1 MHGSLDEL
9 KIEVDMLTPEGERLV
24 GRNPPLDIIARDIIF
39 GEGPVWDNRKKEL
52 TFVDIIG
59 DTIWRWKRD
68 GGLEVVLKPSAKA
81 DGLAL
86 DLEYRIL
93 AAGWGGRTVFRIEKD
108 GSRTVLADR
117 YEGKKLNSPNDIIV
131 SKDGAI
137 WFTDPVGGLL
147 NVGMVHEDIQRYD
160 DKQPVYRIS
169 PDGKQMSLVVDDI
182 VYPNGLCFSPDEK
195 LLYVNC
201 SRERLIRVYDVKQG
215 SAAHLGRGRLFY
227 QYGGPERGVPD
238 GMKCDVEG
246 NVWCTGPGGIFVH
259 DPSGQVLA
267 RVRTPGHHPTNF
279 SWGDDDWKSMY
290 ITNIGSVVRTRF
302 NVAGIPSR

>member
-9 KIEVDMLTPEGERLV
+9 KVEVDMLTPEGERIV
-24 GRNPPLDIIARDIIF
+24 GKNPPLDIIARDITF
-39 GEGPVWDNRKKEL
+39 GEGPVWDNRRKEL
-52 TFVDIIG
+52 IFVDIIG
-59 DTIWRWKRD
+59 DTIWKWKRN
-68 GGLEVVLKPSAKA
+68 GGLEVVMKPSAKA

-86 DLEYRIL
+86 DLEYRVL

-117 YEGKKLNSPNDIIV
+117 FEGKKLNSPNDIVV

-147 NVGMVHEDIQRYD
+147 NVGMVHEDIQRYN
-160 DKQPVYRIS
+160 DKQPVYRIT
-169 PDGKQMSLVVDDI
+169 PDGKTMTVATDEI

-201 SRERLIRVYDVKQG
+201 SRERLIRVYDVKSDG
-215 SAAHLGRGRLFY
+215 TLGKGRLFY
-227 QYGGPERGVPD
+227 QYTGPERGVPD

-246 NVWCTGPGGIFVH
+246 NVYCTGPGGIFVH
-259 DPSGQVLA
+259 DPEGKVLA
-267 RVRTPGHHPTNF
+267 RIRTPGHHPTNF
-279 SWGDDDWKSMY
+279 SWGDDDWRSLY
-290 ITNIGSVVRTRF
+290 ITNIGSVVRTRV

>member
-1 MHGSLDEL
+1 VHGSLDEL

-52 TFVDIIG
+52 TFTDIIG
-59 DTIWRWKRD
+59 DTIWRWKRS

-86 DLEYRIL
+86 DLEYRIVT
-93 AAGWGGRTVFRIEKD
+93 AGWGGRTVFRIEKD

-117 YEGKKLNSPNDIIV
+117 HEGKKLNSPNDIIV

-147 NVGMVHEDIQRYD
+147 NVGMVHEDIQRYH

-182 VYPNGLCFSPDEK
+182 VYPNGLCFSPDER

-259 DPSGQVLA
+259 DPSGKVLA
-267 RVRTPGHHPTNF
+267 RVRTPGHHATNF

>member
-9 KIEVDMLTPEGERLV
+9 KVEVDMLTPEGERIV
-24 GRNPPLDIIARDIIF
+24 GKNPTLDIIARDITF
-39 GEGPVWDNRKKEL
+39 GEGPVWDNRRKEL
-52 TFVDIIG
+52 IFVDIIG
-59 DTIWRWKRD
+59 DTIWKWKRN
-68 GGLEVVLKPSAKA
+68 GGLEVVMKPSAKA

-86 DLEYRIL
+86 DLEYRVL

-117 YEGKKLNSPNDIIV
+117 FEGKKLNSPNDIVV

-147 NVGMVHEDIQRYD
+147 NVGMVHEDIQRYN
-160 DKQPVYRIS
+160 DKQPVYRIT
-169 PDGKQMSLVVDDI
+169 PDGKTMTVATDEI

-201 SRERLIRVYDVKQG
+201 SRERLIRVYDVKSDG
-215 SAAHLGRGRLFY
+215 TLGKGRLFY
-227 QYGGPERGVPD
+227 QYTGPERGVPD

-246 NVWCTGPGGIFVH
+246 NVYCTGPGGIFVH
-259 DPSGQVLA
+259 DPEGKVLA
-267 RVRTPGHHPTNF
+267 RIRTPGHHPTNF
-279 SWGDDDWKSMY
+279 SWGDDDWRSLY
-290 ITNIGSVVRTRF
+290 ITNIGSVVRTRV